1 MPFVFAPDFGYWTPL
16 ITSFMFY
23 VLASLEP
30 LAEEVENPFGTDINY
45 LPIDELCSVIK
56 EMRTK
61 YFLDTQIIKFNRNIL
76 FFGERADYIIIKK
89 HSILCYK
96 YYS

>member
-30 LAEEVENPFGTDINY
+30 LAEEVENPFDTDINY

-56 EMRTK
+56 RDAYK
-61 YFLDTQIIKFNRNIL
+61 IL
-76 FFGERADYIIIKK
+76 LGYPNHKI
-89 HSILCYK
+89 
-96 YYS
+96 